1 MGVVAEPRPRMSAEA
16 LESLVASI
24 EELSLPESAEAARE
38 QALRLYRSYLIPR
51 LVGSERPLTVV
62 FAGPTGA
69 GKSTLLNSIAG
80 QRLSETGS
88 LRPTTRAPVVF
99 AGEEWADEWGEIA
112 GVPCQVVSGDV
123 PILREVTLVD
133 APDIDSTAA
142 DHRQMA
148 EALIDVA
155 DLVVFVSSALRYADG
170 VPWEVLR
177 RAKARGAPLI
187 TVLNRIRP
195 DAAGAM
201 ADYRRLL
208 ESEGLSGDLLA
219 IGEHHLQTG
228 AVSIPSGSVRDLR
241 KRLVAVIEANRVSA
255 MATWRRVMTS
265 ACSQAAE
272 LIDLA
277 AMLETERSE
286 FETMIGER
294 VAVEAVKPLASY
306 PTGLFQRAVVASIRS
321 RRRARR
327 ALRRDLGSPE
337 AVALERLRLTETL
350 VLRHEASLNGGRG
363 STERVVDDDDYE
375 TLRLGVERW
384 MQTELPVVNSMPVR
398 DRAVRD
404 LLVRISAVS
413 GEEWP
418 GRLLD
423 ALSQR
428 VDTLFAARLGAGL
441 GDEVGPA
448 IDLAREK
455 AMAPALVGSGEVAR
469 ARLALGVVIAG
480 YTFSDA

>member
-1 MGVVAEPRPRMSAEA
+1 MSAEA

-24 EELSLPESAEAARE
+24 EELSLPESAESARE
-38 QALRLYRSYLIPR
+38 QTLRLYQSYLIPR
-51 LVGSERPLTVV
+51 LVGPERPLTVV

-80 QRLSETGS
+80 ERLSETGA

-99 AGEEWADEWGEIA
+99 TGEEWSGEWDEIA
-112 GVPCQVVSGDV
+112 GVPCEVVVGDAPV
-123 PILREVTLVD
+123 LREVTLVD
-133 APDIDSTAA
+133 TPDIDSTAT

-148 EALIDVA
+148 EAMVDVA
-155 DLVVFVSSALRYADG
+155 DVVVFVSSALRYADG

-177 RAKARGAPLI
+177 RARARGAPVI

-195 DAAGAM
+195 DASGAV

-208 ESEGLSGDLLA
+208 ESEGLSGDVVA

-228 AVSIPSGSVRDLR
+228 AFSVPSGSVRDLR
-241 KRLVAVIEANRVSA
+241 KRLVTIIEASRVSA
-255 MATWRRVMTS
+255 MGTWRRVMAS

-272 LIDLA
+272 LIDMSAL
-277 AMLETERSE
+277 LQSERTE

-294 VAVEAVKPLASY
+294 VAVEEVKPLAVY
-306 PTGLFQRAVVASIRS
+306 PPGQFERAVDASQRS

-337 AVALERLRLTETL
+337 SVALERLRLTETL
-350 VLRHEASLNGGRG
+350 VLRHEASLNGARG
-363 STERVVDDDDYE
+363 STGRIADDRDYE
-375 TLRLGVERW
+375 TLRLGVDRW
-384 MQTELPVVNSMPVR
+384 MSTELPVDHAMPAR
-398 DRAVRD
+398 DRAIRD
-404 LLVRISAVS
+404 LLVRISAVT

-418 GRLLD
+418 VRLLD

-441 GDEVGPA
+441 GDEVAPA
-448 IDLAREK
+448 VYLAREK
-455 AMAPALVGSGEVAR
+455 AMAPVFDGSGEVAR